1 MEKYYDARGSFSSK
15 RSDILSDLSNATPV
29 LKEARGLRKII
40 PKYLVAM
47 SVKAKKK
54 EHGKLTHGYMR
65 HLALGGSTMATFPG
79 TVWDKVKK
87 KRRLRN
93 LGEK

>member
-1 MEKYYDARGSFSSK
+1 MEKHNDPRSGTRAQRG
-15 RSDILSDLSNATPV
+15 DILSDFPDAAPV
-29 LKEARGLRKII
+29 LKEAKGLRKII
-40 PKYLVAM
+40 PKYLIAM

-54 EHGKLTHGYMR
+54 EHGKLSHGYMR
-65 HLALGGSTMATFPG
+65 HLALGGSTMSTFPG